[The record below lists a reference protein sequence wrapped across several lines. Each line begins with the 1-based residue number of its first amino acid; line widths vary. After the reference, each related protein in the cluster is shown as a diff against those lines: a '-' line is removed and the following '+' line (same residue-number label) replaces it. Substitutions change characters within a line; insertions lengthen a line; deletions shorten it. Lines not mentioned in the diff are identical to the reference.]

1 MTQAMQSSAEAG
13 RPALDDDPLRPRYHF
28 LPTANWMN
36 DPNGPLWWN
45 GYYHLFYQYNPY
57 GDAWGYIHWGH
68 ARSRDLVHW
77 EHLPIAMAPSYEL
90 GEQHCFSGCA
100 AIDDQRRPVLI
111 YTSVGFGRDGIRLP
125 NQQWV
130 AIGDSDL
137 VTWQKLPDEPA
148 LALPTHGGPPVGG
161 DWRDPFIFTEGGR
174 TFLLLAA
181 NTVEDGVEDR
191 ATVLLYEATDGTM
204 RHWRYCGIL
213 YSRPLGE
220 TRFLECPNFV
230 KVDGKWVLL
239 VSPYRC
245 IEYIVGDFDLTTLR
259 FTPEC
264 EGILDPGEGETPSF
278 YASNFLMAPEGYPI
292 LLGWARGFPESRGWN
307 GCLALPRLLSLGA
320 DGRPR
325 QAPWPGLAALRGPV
339 WDLPAQPLP
348 DGGLVVPGVFGAGLE
363 IELAVR
369 GGGPLALR
377 LRDAAGATPLVE
389 VQYTGEAFDVQGTRV
404 PLALDADEPLR
415 VHLFLDQSLLEVFAA
430 DGRVTV
436 TRILARTASALQ
448 IELQGPAGA
457 TIDRLS
463 AWPVS
468 PATVA

>member
-1 MTQAMQSSAEAG
+1 MTSPTLPAAETG
-13 RPALDDDPLRPRYHF
+13 RPALHDDPLRPRYHF
-28 LPTANWMN
+28 LPPANWMN

-77 EHLPIAMAPSYEL
+77 EHLPLALAPSYEL

-100 AIDDQRRPVLI
+100 AVDDQGQAVLI
-111 YTSVGFGRDGIRLP
+111 YTSVGFARDGARLP
-125 NQQWV
+125 NQQWA
-130 AIGDSDL
+130 AIGGDPDL

-174 TFLLLAA
+174 TFLVLAA
-181 NTVEDGVEDR
+181 NTVDTGVEQR
-191 ATVLLYEATDGTM
+191 ATVLLYEATDGTLL
-204 RHWRYCGIL
+204 HWRYCDIL
-213 YSRPLGE
+213 YSRPLDG

-245 IEYIVGDFDLTTLR
+245 IEYIVGDFDLATLR

-264 EGILDPGEGETPSF
+264 EGILDPGEGETPNF
-278 YASNFLMAPEGYPI
+278 YASNILMAPEGYPI
-292 LLGWARGFPESRGWN
+292 LLGWARGFSEGRGWN
-307 GCLALPRLLSLGA
+307 GALALPRLLSLGP

-325 QAPWPGLAALRGPV
+325 QAPWPGLAVLRGPV
-339 WDLPAQPLP
+339 RDLPPQSLP
-348 DGGLVVPGVFGAGLE
+348 ADGLIVPGVFGAGLE
-363 IELAVR
+363 IELAVH
-369 GGGPLALR
+369 GAGPFALR
-377 LRDAAGATPLVE
+377 LLEAADATPLVE
-389 VQYTGEAFDVQGTRV
+389 VQYTGETVAVQDTVV
-404 PLALDADEPLR
+404 PFALAADEPLR
-415 VHLFLDQSLLEVFAA
+415 VHLFLDQSLLQVFAA

-436 TRILARTASALQ
+436 TRILDRTASALW

-457 TIDRLS
+457 AIDRLS
-463 AWPVS
+463 VWPMS
-468 PATVA
+468 PAA